1 MANIFQNEIWISHC
15 FYVAIV
21 VFYTAWAT
29 CTGTVALVWVYLA
42 RTGIG
47 RVAFEDD
54 VDNVVVLTDW
64 MGWTAFA
71 KIVALA
77 TWVAW
82 ATLTACAATS

>member
-1 MANIFQNEIWISHC
+1 
-15 FYVAIV
+15 
-21 VFYTAWAT
+21 
-29 CTGTVALVWVYLA
+29 
-42 RTGIG
+42 
-47 RVAFEDD
+47 
-54 VDNVVVLTDW
+54 